1 MLSLFILAGALA
13 AAGGVS
19 FYCLAKS
26 SEKEDRERKEYED
39 YLERRNVFHPVELV
53 SSNYNGRKKYKK
65 ELGYIETD
73 FYGSVRRA
81 KEKVRELARKLGRN
95 MVINVGIDSDTDWEP
110 GPKGG
115 THYYTVW
122 RASGIAVKK

>member
-1 MLSLFILAGALA
+1 MLPLILLGTALA
-13 AAGGVS
+13 AAGGAS
-19 FYCLAKS
+19 FYYMAKS
-26 SEKEDRERKEYED
+26 SEEEERKRQEYED
-39 YLERRNVFHPVELV
+39 YLDRRNVSHPVELV
-53 SSNYNGRKKYKK
+53 SSNYNGRKKYKE

-81 KEKVRELARKLGRN
+81 KEELKELARNLGGN
-95 MVINVGIDSDTDWEP
+95 MVINVDIDSDTDWEP

-115 THYYTVW
+115 THYYTVL